1 MSRSGEMNGNDQ
13 PHLRPKVRFP
23 EFEED
28 GAWHTETIGEISEPI
43 KEKVGKHKITP
54 VSITA
59 GVGFVPQADKFGRDI
74 SGEQYKNYTYLR
86 RGDFAYNKGNS
97 KSFPQGYVCQ
107 LHEFDEVA
115 ASSAFICFK
124 LKGGCDATFLKGLF
138 DRNTHGRQLAAHIT
152 SGARSNGLLNLNA
165 GQFYGVQ
172 LPFPPKFEEQERIAE
187 CLASIDAL
195 IEAETEKLDALKDHK
210 QGLMQQLF
218 PAACET
224 APQVRFSE
232 FEDSGNWRFCPL
244 KELLNVRPDYG
255 INASSIPYEEGQP
268 IFLRITDISE
278 DGQFIESG
286 KVSVDAYLSDD
297 SYLRVGDIVLA
308 RTGASVGKSYAY
320 REEDGT
326 MVHAGY
332 LIRIRPNPA
341 SVDRLYLTHFLSS
354 PDYWSWVAEVSGRG
368 AQPGI
373 NSTQISELL
382 VPLPP
387 VIDDY
392 SPLAEQQKI
401 AQTLSSIADLVR
413 AQAETI
419 EALQNHKLGLLQQLF
434 PILDEV
440 DG

>member
-1 MSRSGEMNGNDQ
+1 MKRAGEKNGNGQ
-13 PHLRPKVRFP
+13 PDLRPSVRFS
-23 EFEED
+23 EFGED

-43 KEKVGKHKITP
+43 KEKVGEHKITP

-124 LKGGCDATFLKGLF
+124 LKDGYEPTFLKGLF

-172 LPFPPKFEEQERIAE
+172 LPFPPKFDEQERIAE
-187 CLASIDAL
+187 CLASIDTL
-195 IEAETEKLDALKDHK
+195 IKAETEKLGALKDHK

-218 PAACET
+218 PAEGEDLPTLRFPEFVEHDGWA
-224 APQVRFSE
+224 FSE
-232 FEDSGNWRFCPL
+232 LGPMTDKVGSGVTPKGGDANYKTSGRPFLRSQNVGWGHLILEDVAHIDEETHRNMIGTEL
-244 KELLNVRPDYG
+244 IQGDVLLN
-255 INASSIPYEEGQP
+255 I
-268 IFLRITDISE
+268 
-278 DGQFIESG
+278 
-286 KVSVDAYLSDD
+286 
-297 SYLRVGDIVLA
+297 
-308 RTGASVGKSYAY
+308 TGASIGRSAIADSRVEGGNVNQHVCIIRVKP
-320 REEDGT
+320 EELNPEFLKQ
-326 MVHAGY
+326 Y
-332 LIRIRPNPA
+332 LISSLGQSQIDQCQAGGNRQGLNFQQIR
-341 SVDRLYLTHFLSS
+341 SFS
-354 PDYWSWVAEVSGRG
+354 
-368 AQPGI
+368 I
-373 NSTQISELL
+373 
-382 VPLPP
+382 PLPP
-387 VIDDY
+387 TLD
-392 SPLAEQQKI
+392 EQRII
-401 AQTLSSIADLVR
+401 AS
-413 AQAETI
+413 
-419 EALQNHKLGLLQQLF
+419 ALQSADEFLSEQASRLETLKNHKLGLLQQLF

>member
-1 MSRSGEMNGNDQ
+1 MSRAGEMNGNDQ

-23 EFEED
+23 EFKED

-43 KEKVGKHKITP
+43 KEKVGEHKITP

-124 LKGGCDATFLKGLF
+124 LNDGYEPAFLKGLF

-172 LPFPPKFEEQERIAE
+172 LPFPPNFEEQQRIAE
-187 CLASIDAL
+187 CLASIDTL

-218 PAACET
+218 PAEGESLPAL
-224 APQVRFSE
+224 RFPEFRSE
-232 FEDSGNWRFCPL
+232 PAWTEKAVSEVFEVTRGRVLAMTLVSEAKTDQMRYPVYSSQTKRRGLCGYYSEYLYQDAITWTTDGAGAGDVNFRSGQFFCTNVCGVL
-244 KELLNVRPDYG
+244 LSKEGFANPFMAALLNRRTR
-255 INASSIPYEEGQP
+255 SH
-268 IFLRITDISE
+268 
-278 DGQFIESG
+278 
-286 KVSVDAYLSDD
+286 VSYHGNPKLMNGVM
-297 SYLRVGDIVLA
+297 GDIVIPVPSLPEQQ
-308 RTGASVGKSYAY
+308 Y
-320 REEDGT
+320 
-326 MVHAGY
+326 
-332 LIRIRPNPA
+332 I
-341 SVDRLYLTHFLSS
+341 SS
-354 PDYWSWVAEVSGRG
+354 
-368 AQPGI
+368 
-373 NSTQISELL
+373 LL
-382 VPLPP
+382 VEMDSYIEHQEAK
-387 VIDDY
+387 ID
-392 SPLAEQQKI
+392 Q
-401 AQTLSSIADLVR
+401 LS
-413 AQAETI
+413 Q
-419 EALQNHKLGLLQQLF
+419 HKQGLLQQLF
-434 PILDEV
+434 PVLDEV

>member
-1 MSRSGEMNGNDQ
+1 MSRSGEMNGNGQ
-13 PHLRPKVRFP
+13 PDLRPKIRFP
-23 EFEED
+23 EFEQD

-43 KEKVGKHKITP
+43 KEKVGEHKITP

-124 LKGGCDATFLKGLF
+124 LKDGYDPTFLKGLF

-152 SGARSNGLLNLNA
+152 SGARSNGLLNLNS

-218 PAACET
+218 PAEGESLPTLRFLEFSKLDGWET
-224 APQVRFSE
+224 CSLDDLCAMR
-232 FEDSGNWRFCPL
+232 
-244 KELLNVRPDYG
+244 
-255 INASSIPYEEGQP
+255 A
-268 IFLRITDISE
+268 
-278 DGQFIESG
+278 GQFIRASEIQDAPTDDLYPCYG
-286 KVSVDAYLSDD
+286 GNGLRGYVETYTHEGRFPLVGRQGALCGNVKLAEGQFHATEHAIVATPKRSVNVDWLFYLLDFMQ
-297 SYLRVGDIVLA
+297 LNKHA
-308 RTGASVGKSYAY
+308 TGQ
-320 REEDGT
+320 
-326 MVHAGY
+326 
-332 LIRIRPNPA
+332 
-341 SVDRLYLTHFLSS
+341 
-354 PDYWSWVAEVSGRG
+354 
-368 AQPGI
+368 AQPGL
-373 NSTQISELL
+373 SVGALEQLPAWKPCEREQIRIAGALSAADEL
-382 VPLPP
+382 
-387 VIDDY
+387 
-392 SPLAEQQKI
+392 I
-401 AQTLSSIADLVR
+401 ASQ
-413 AQAETI
+413 
-419 EALQNHKLGLLQQLF
+419 EAKVCSLQSHKLGLLQRLF
-434 PILDEV
+434 PVLDEV